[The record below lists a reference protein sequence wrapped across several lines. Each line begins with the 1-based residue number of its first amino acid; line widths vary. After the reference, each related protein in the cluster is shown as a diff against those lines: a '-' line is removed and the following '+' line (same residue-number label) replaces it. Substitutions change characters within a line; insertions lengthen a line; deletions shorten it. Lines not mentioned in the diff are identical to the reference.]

1 LIHYFLLIYLFTFS
15 MILRLRPFLSPLT
28 RFYTFTKTAQRYE
41 KTVKAQNKLSN
52 LNRKWRF

>member
-1 LIHYFLLIYLFTFS
+1 